1 MEPAAPAL
9 ADDQSILDTI
19 VGFLKTAIDVSRVAV
34 AFHQLDSSSE
44 SITSG
49 HDLVRYADALSS
61 SIKQMAKL
69 VQADANSAKN
79 TSHLL
84 RACFKVGQDVSVH
97 LERAGPSWLENDASQ
112 VDAAKFCVLWPR
124 ENVVTLGSRLSKLI
138 QPWNNLQSR
147 YGYVF
152 APLCLTPTLTLV
164 NISTTRNADFS
175 LEDILPL
182 SLLSLRNQTPSKD
195 IGSSATI
202 ADGSMGGDCS
212 KPLLKDSPNDVLAK
226 TRVTNSIQGAG
237 SRLASAGL
245 INDFI
250 LETLAY
256 KSMLDREDE
265 VTEAHGQTLE
275 WIFDK
280 TVLGDKHQNDF
291 SDQFTSWLRT
301 PNLGSIYWIT
311 GKPGSG
317 KSTLMRFLSQHPISR
332 DYLQHWAGDRPVC
345 TAGFFFWTSGSQEQ
359 RSQTGLL
366 RYLLHQLLSA
376 NPELMPSTFPEL
388 WDKLRHMTTKERISL
403 SLEWTVSDLM
413 AAFHALLDAALPRMN
428 ICLFIDGL
436 DEFDGDHNSIVDFFK
451 TISAGENGQAIKMCL
466 SSRPWAVFEG
476 AFQTSVPS
484 ARLQDLTYEDMHRY
498 AKDQLRRNTAIR
510 RLFRNGADSGLV
522 LVEDIVQRADG
533 VFLWVRLAVE
543 RMLSRIRNG
552 DDMNDM
558 QNMLQSFPGEL
569 DGLFNKLVF
578 EDQDQ
583 AQILDAA
590 AIFRLMCAR
599 ELVTDFIKDE
609 ASASLT
615 VWELAFSFN
624 ENDDVPALEREVE
637 EATDEEIVARCEKTA
652 VHVLSRFSG
661 LLTLHRQ
668 RRLGNLRARFT
679 NGHDRVDDARSL
691 ADHKV
696 KYIHRTVRDWLMSP
710 TGAHDRLQSTTD
722 ASFDPHLRLLRSYVL
737 RLKHPLE
744 EVEYHRRLDE
754 WYPDIALAM
763 SHARYIAHDPKR
775 LQGPLLDAM
784 NNTLSWYWLTKSSD
798 PFDHWARN
806 SFGSYEVRMKAPPI
820 RRPFLFLAVKF
831 GLTKYVCGKLESKHM
846 SMQSQPE
853 DEELEDAEDNRQP
866 TPLLSYATE
875 FLCSRNKTIFPL
887 SDPRLV
893 EHLLAHPSDAN
904 PGPNDQYTD
913 FDTLKPTTPWLALLR
928 HLRTARRRGWIEHY
942 DIDPQG
948 TERWARIV
956 RLFIEIGGAD
966 VDAVVLKDAWDPEIT
981 AVGVFELLEE
991 TYGAVEVRDIMTL
1004 LKERQHRS

>member
-9 ADDQSILDTI
+9 TDDQSILDT
-19 VGFLKTAIDVSRVAV
+19 VAGFLKTTIDVSRVAV
-34 AFHQLDSSSE
+34 AFHQVDSSSE
-44 SITSG
+44 SIASG

-61 SIKQMAKL
+61 SIKQMTKL

-79 TSHLL
+79 ASHLL
-84 RACFKVGQDVSVH
+84 HACFKVGQDVSVH
-97 LERAGPSWLENDASQ
+97 LERAGPSWSENDASQ
-112 VDAAKFCVLWPR
+112 VDAAKFCALWPR
-124 ENVVTLGSRLSKLI
+124 ENVVALSSRLSELI
-138 QPWNNLQSR
+138 QRWKEFQSR
-147 YGYVF
+147 YG
-152 APLCLTPTLTLV
+152 
-164 NISTTRNADFS
+164 NADFS
-175 LEDILPL
+175 LAETLPL
-182 SLLSLRNQTPSKD
+182 SLLSLRDETPSKD
-195 IGSSATI
+195 IESSMAV
-202 ADGSMGGDCS
+202 ADDSMSVEGS
-212 KPLLKDSPNDVLAK
+212 KPLLKDSLNNVPVK
-226 TRVTNSIQGAG
+226 TGAG
-237 SRLASAGL
+237 LRLASVGL
-245 INDFI
+245 INDFL

-280 TVLGDKHQNDF
+280 TVLSDKHQNDF
-291 SDQFTSWLRT
+291 SNQFTAWLRT

-366 RYLLHQLLSA
+366 RYLLHQLLSV
-376 NPELMPSTFPEL
+376 NSELMPSAFPEL
-388 WDKLRHMTTKERISL
+388 WHRLRHMTTKERINL

-476 AFQTSVPS
+476 AFQASVPN

-510 RLFRNGADSGLV
+510 RMFRNSADSGLS
-522 LVEDIVQRADG
+522 LVEGIVQRADG

-543 RMLSRIRNG
+543 RMLSRIQNG

-558 QNMLQSFPGEL
+558 QNMLESFPGEL
-569 DGLFNKLVF
+569 DGFFNKLVF
-578 EDQDQ
+578 EDQDE

-615 VWELAFSFN
+615 VWELAFSLN

-637 EATDEEIVARCEKTA
+637 EATDEEIVSRCEKTA

-668 RRLGNLRARFT
+668 RRLGNLRTRFT
-679 NGHDRVDDARSL
+679 NGHGRVDDARNL
-691 ADHKV
+691 ADHRV

-710 TGAHDRLQSTTD
+710 TGAHNRLQNMTD
-722 ASFDPHLRLLRSYVL
+722 VSFDPHIRLLRSYVL

-744 EVEYHRRLDE
+744 EVEHHRRLDE
-754 WYPDIALAM
+754 WYPDIALVM

-831 GLTKYVCGKLESKHM
+831 GLTMY
-846 SMQSQPE
+846 QSQPE
-853 DEELEDAEDNRQP
+853 DDELEDDTEDDRRP
-866 TPLLSYATE
+866 APLLSYATE

-893 EHLLAHPSDAN
+893 EYLLKHPSNSN
-904 PGPNDQYTD
+904 PGPNEQYTG
-913 FDTLKPTTPWLALLR
+913 FDTLKPTTPWLSLLR

-942 DIDPQG
+942 DVDPQG

-956 RLFIEIGGAD
+956 RLFIETGGAD
-966 VDAVVLKDAWDPEIT
+966 ADAVVLKDAWDPEIT
-981 AVGVFELLEE
+981 AVSVFELLEE
-991 TYGAVEVRDIMTL
+991 TYGAVEVRDIKAL
-1004 LKERQHRS
+1004 LKERQHGS